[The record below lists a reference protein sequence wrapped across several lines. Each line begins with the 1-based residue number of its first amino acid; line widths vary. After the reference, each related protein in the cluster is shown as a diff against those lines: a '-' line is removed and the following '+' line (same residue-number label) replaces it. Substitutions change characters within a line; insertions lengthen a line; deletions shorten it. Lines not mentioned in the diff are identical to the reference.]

1 MCARVTLR
9 SNAEKIREEFGIS
22 ESQPSPDFRP
32 SYNVSP
38 GTEVLAV
45 VRNGENRLA
54 LFRWG
59 LVPSWARDPSIGNR
73 LINARAETLA
83 RRPAYRD
90 ALLKRRCLVV
100 VDGFYEW
107 RKEGGRSIP
116 FFVHMTTNAPFGLA
130 GLYEHWRSPEG
141 RDVATCTVVTSRANQ
156 LLGAIHDRMPAI
168 IAREERDAWLDPHT
182 RDLAALGKLLQPF
195 PPEKMEAY
203 RVSAFVNSATH
214 DSPECIR
221 PLGA

>member
-9 SNAEKIREEFGIS
+9 SGAAKVREEFGVS
-22 ESQPSPDFRP
+22 EGEPSPDFRP

-38 GTEVLAV
+38 GREVLAV

-59 LVPSWARDPSIGNR
+59 LVPSWARDPSIGHR

-83 RRPAYRD
+83 RRPAYRE

-107 RKEGGRSIP
+107 RREGGQSIP
-116 FFVHMTTNAPFGLA
+116 FFAHMATDAPFGLA
-130 GLYEHWRSPEG
+130 GLYERWRSPGG
-141 RDVATCTVVTSRANQ
+141 RELATCTVITTGANR

-168 IAREERDAWLDPHT
+168 IPREGRSAWLDPDT
-182 RDLAALGKLLQPF
+182 RDPAVLGKLLEPF
-195 PPEKMEAY
+195 TSEKMEAY
-203 RVSAFVNSATH
+203 RVSTFVNSAAH

-221 PLGA
+221 PAGA